1 MSVATRRTIIWAVV
15 GIAVVAGLILAMAP
29 RPVAV
34 DLDTVAHG
42 PMMVTLDHEGKS
54 RVRDR
59 FVISAPVA
67 GRVQRIV
74 LEPGDPVVANETVLA
89 VFQPGDPALL
99 DSRTRAE
106 AEANVSA
113 AEAAVETARAQ
124 RARVQ
129 AETDFAEAEVRRL
142 SSLAERR
149 IIADRMLEAAEAEA
163 QASREALVA
172 AVSVE
177 RAAEHQLDAARARL
191 LEPADNDNSGSR
203 QSGGTVQRASPSI
216 HLRSPVDG
224 VVLRRLRQS
233 EAVVP
238 MGEPLLEVADPSD
251 LEVVADF
258 LSTDA
263 VKMRPGLPVLIDQWG
278 GDEVLRGR
286 VRRIEP
292 AGFMKISA
300 LGVEEQRVNIVVDF
314 DDPRVAWESLGDEY
328 RVEVRVVTWQSDD
341 VLKVPTSSLFRYGD
355 GWAVFAVTDG
365 EARLQEVEVGHRTGL
380 YGEVLSGLSEGDQV
394 IAHPPESIA
403 DGVSVEQR

>member
-1 MSVATRRTIIWAVV
+1 MSVATRRMITWGIVGVAIVV
-15 GIAVVAGLILAMAP
+15 GLIMAMAP
-29 RPVAV
+29 RPVQV
-34 DLDTVAHG
+34 DLETVESG

-59 FVISAPVA
+59 FIISAPVA

-129 AETDFAEAEVRRL
+129 AQTDFAEVEVRRL

-172 AVSVE
+172 AISVE

-191 LEPADNDNSGSR
+191 LEPADGNSSDGP
-203 QSGGTVQRASPSI
+203 QGGGTPLSSAPSI
-216 HLRSPVDG
+216 HLRSPIDG

-238 MGEPLLEVADPSD
+238 MGEPLLEVADPAD

-263 VKMRPGLPVLIDQWG
+263 VRMQPGLPALIDQWG
-278 GDEVLRGR
+278 GDEVLRGQ

-300 LGVEEQRVNIVVDF
+300 LGVEEQRVNVVVDF
-314 DDPRVAWESLGDEY
+314 EDARDAWESLGDEY
-328 RVEVRVVTWQSDD
+328 RVEVRVVIWQSDD
-341 VLKVPTSSLFRYGD
+341 VLKVPTSSLFRHGD
-355 GWAVFAVTDG
+355 GWAVFAVADG
-365 EARLQEVEVGHRTGL
+365 EARLLEVEVGHRTGL
-380 YGEVLSGLSEGDQV
+380 HGEVLSGLGAGDQV

-403 DGVSVEQR
+403 DGVRVEQR

>member
-1 MSVATRRTIIWAVV
+1 MSVATRRTIIWGIV
-15 GIAVVAGLILAMAP
+15 GVAIVAGLLMAMAP
-29 RPVAV
+29 RPVPV
-34 DLDTVAHG
+34 DLETVERG

-67 GRVQRIV
+67 GRVQRIE

-89 VFQPGDPALL
+89 IFQPGDPALL

-113 AEAAVETARAQ
+113 AEAAVRTAQAQ

-129 AETDFAEAEVRRL
+129 AESNFAESEVTRL
-142 SSLAERR
+142 TSLAERR
-149 IIADRMLEAAEAEA
+149 IIAERVLEAAEADA
-163 QASREALVA
+163 QARREALEA
-172 AVSVE
+172 AISAE

-191 LEPADNDNSGSR
+191 LEPSDGYG
-203 QSGGTVQRASPSI
+203 SGGARSGGGASSSAPSI

-238 MGEPLLEVADPSD
+238 MGEPLLEVADPTD

-263 VKMRPGLPVLIDQWG
+263 VRMRPGLPVLIDQWG

-314 DDPRVAWESLGDEY
+314 DDPREAWENLGDEY
-328 RVEVRVVTWQSDD
+328 RVEVRVVIWESDD
-341 VLKVPTSSLFRYGD
+341 VLKVPTSSLFRHGD
-355 GWAVFAVTDG
+355 GWAVFAASDG
-365 EARLQEVEVGHRTGL
+365 EAELRVVEIGHRTGL
-380 YGEVLSGLSEGDQV
+380 HGEVISGLESGDLV
-394 IAHPPESIA
+394 IAHPPESIV

>member
-1 MSVATRRTIIWAVV
+1 MIIWGVIGVAVV
-15 GIAVVAGLILAMAP
+15 LGIIIAMVP
-29 RPVAV
+29 RPVPV
-34 DLDTVAHG
+34 DLETVERG
-42 PMMVTLDHEGKS
+42 SMMVTLDHEGKS

-59 FVISAPVA
+59 YVISAPVA
-67 GRVQRIV
+67 GRVQRIE

-113 AEAAVETARAQ
+113 AEAAVRTAQAQ

-149 IIADRMLEAAEAEA
+149 IIADRMLEAAEANAE
-163 QASREALVA
+163 ASREALEA
-172 AVSVE
+172 AIAAE
-177 RAAEHQLDAARARL
+177 RAAEHQLEAVRARL
-191 LEPADNDNSGSR
+191 LEPGEADGAGGARRGDGS
-203 QSGGTVQRASPSI
+203 SSAPAI

-224 VVLRRLRQS
+224 VVLRRLRES

-238 MGEPLLEVADPSD
+238 MGEPLLEVANPDH

-258 LSTDA
+258 LSTD
-263 VKMRPGLPVLIDQWG
+263 VVQMRPGMPVLIDQWG
-278 GDEVLRGR
+278 GDKVLRGR

-314 DDPRVAWESLGDEY
+314 DDAREAWESLGHEY
-328 RVEVRVVTWQSDD
+328 RVEVRVVIWQSED
-341 VLKVPTSSLFRYGD
+341 VLKVPTSSLFRHGD
-355 GWAVFAVTDG
+355 GWAVFAING
-365 EARLQEVEVGHRTGL
+365 GRAELREVEIGHRTNL
-380 YGEVLSGLSEGDQV
+380 HGEVVDGLAAGDMV
-394 IAHPPESIA
+394 IAHPPESVA
-403 DGVSVEQR
+403 DGVRVEQR

>member
-1 MSVATRRTIIWAVV
+1 MIIWGVIGVAVV
-15 GIAVVAGLILAMAP
+15 LGIIIAMMP

-34 DLDTVAHG
+34 DLETVERG

-67 GRVQRIV
+67 GRVQRIE

-89 VFQPGDPALL
+89 VFQPGAPALL

-113 AEAAVETARAQ
+113 AAAAVRTAQAQ

-149 IIADRMLEAAEAEA
+149 IIADRMLEEA
-163 QASREALVA
+163 QAQAEASREALEA
-172 AVSVE
+172 AIAAE
-177 RAAEHQLDAARARL
+177 RAAEHQLEAARARL
-191 LEPADNDNSGSR
+191 LEPGDVDGASGGSGSS
-203 QSGGTVQRASPSI
+203 QPPSI

-224 VVLRRLRQS
+224 VVLRRLRES

-238 MGEPLLEVADPSD
+238 MGEPLLEVANPED

-258 LSTDA
+258 LSTD
-263 VKMRPGLPVLIDQWG
+263 VVQMRPGMPVLIDQWG
-278 GDEVLRGR
+278 GDKVLRGS

-314 DDPRVAWESLGDEY
+314 DDAREAWESLGDEY
-328 RVEVRVVTWQSDD
+328 RVEVSVVIWQTDD
-341 VLKVPTSSLFRYGD
+341 VLKVPTSSLFRHGD
-355 GWAVFAVTDG
+355 GWAVFAVNG
-365 EARLQEVEVGHRTGL
+365 GKAELREVGIGHRTNL
-380 YGEVLSGLSEGDQV
+380 HGEVIDGLAAGDMV
-394 IAHPPESIA
+394 IAHPPESVA
-403 DGVSVEQR
+403 DGVRVEQR

>member
-1 MSVATRRTIIWAVV
+1 MSVATRRMIIWGVI
-15 GIAVVAGLILAMAP
+15 GIAIVAGLIFAMAP
-29 RPVAV
+29 RPVPV
-34 DLDTVAHG
+34 DLETVERGA
-42 PMMVTLDHEGKS
+42 MMVTLDHEGKS

-113 AEAAVETARAQ
+113 AQAAVRTAQAQ

-149 IIADRMLEAAEAEA
+149 IIAERVLEAAEAEA
-163 QASREALVA
+163 QAIREALEA
-172 AVSVE
+172 TISAE
-177 RAAEHQLDAARARL
+177 RAAEHQLEAARARL
-191 LEPADNDNSGSR
+191 LEPADGSSSDGDR
-203 QSGGTVQRASPSI
+203 GGDGAAASAPSI

-238 MGEPLLEVADPSD
+238 MGEPLLEVADPAD

-263 VKMRPGLPVLIDQWG
+263 VRMRPGLPALIDQWG

-292 AGFMKISA
+292 AGFMKVSA

-314 DDPRVAWESLGDEY
+314 DDPREAWENLGDGY
-328 RVEVRVVTWQSDD
+328 RVEVRVVIWDSDD
-341 VLKVPTSSLFRYGD
+341 VLKVPTSSLFRHGD
-355 GWAVFAVTDG
+355 GWAVFAVADG
-365 EARLQEVEVGHRTGL
+365 EARLQEVEIGHRTGL
-380 YGEVLSGLSEGDQV
+380 NGEVISGLADGDLV
-394 IAHPPESIA
+394 IAHPPESVA

>member
-1 MSVATRRTIIWAVV
+1 MSVATRRMIVWGIVGVAIVV
-15 GIAVVAGLILAMAP
+15 GLIMAMAP
-29 RPVAV
+29 RPVPV
-34 DLDTVAHG
+34 DLETIERG

-106 AEANVSA
+106 AAANVSA
-113 AEAAVETARAQ
+113 GEAAVRTAQAQ
-124 RARVQ
+124 RARAQ
-129 AETDFAEAEVRRL
+129 AESDFAETEVTRL

-149 IIADRMLEAAEAEA
+149 IIAERVLEAAQADAEA
-163 QASREALVA
+163 RREALEGA
-172 AVSVE
+172 ISAE
-177 RAAEHQLDAARARL
+177 RTAEHQLDAMKARL
-191 LEPADNDNSGSR
+191 LEPNDGNG
-203 QSGGTVQRASPSI
+203 SGGAQGGGGANAPSRSI

-238 MGEPLLEVADPSD
+238 MGEPLLEVADPAD

-263 VKMRPGLPVLIDQWG
+263 VRMQPGLPVLIDQWG
-278 GDEVLRGR
+278 GDEDLRGR

-314 DDPRVAWESLGDEY
+314 DDPREAWERLGDEY
-328 RVEVRVVTWQSDD
+328 RVEVRVVIWESDD
-341 VLKVPTSSLFRYGD
+341 VLKVPTSSLFRHGD

-365 EARLQEVEVGHRTGL
+365 KAGLQEVEVGHRTGL
-380 YGEVLSGLSEGDQV
+380 HGEVLSGLGAGDQV
-394 IAHPPESIA
+394 IAHPPESIV

>member
-1 MSVATRRTIIWAVV
+1 MSVATRRMIVWGVIGVA
-15 GIAVVAGLILAMAP
+15 IVVALIMAMAP
-29 RPVAV
+29 RPGPV
-34 DLDTVAHG
+34 DLETVERG

-74 LEPGDPVVANETVLA
+74 LEPGDPVVANETILA

-106 AEANVSA
+106 AEAIVSA
-113 AEAAVETARAQ
+113 AEAAVRTAQAQ

-129 AETDFAEAEVRRL
+129 AETDFAEAEVSRL

-163 QASREALVA
+163 EASREALEA
-172 AVSVE
+172 AISAE
-177 RAAEHQLDAARARL
+177 RAAEHQLEAAKARL
-191 LEPADNDNSGSR
+191 LEPADGSDSGAAR
-203 QSGGTVQRASPSI
+203 GGGEGASASPSVL
-216 HLRSPVDG
+216 LRSPVDG

-238 MGEPLLEVADPSD
+238 MGEPLLEVADPAD

-263 VKMRPGLPVLIDQWG
+263 VRMRPGMAALIDQWG
-278 GDEVLRGR
+278 GDKLLHGS

-300 LGVEEQRVNIVVDF
+300 LGVEEQRVNVVVDF
-314 DDPRVAWESLGDEY
+314 DDPRDAWESLGDEY
-328 RVEVRVVTWQSDD
+328 RVEVRVVVWEGDD

-355 GWAVFAVTDG
+355 GWAVFAVNNG
-365 EARLQEVEVGHRTGL
+365 KAELREVEIGHRTGL
-380 YGEVLSGLSEGDQV
+380 HGEVVSGLEEGDQV
-394 IAHPPESIA
+394 IAHPPETVV

>member
-1 MSVATRRTIIWAVV
+1 MIIWGVMGVAIVV
-15 GIAVVAGLILAMAP
+15 MLIMALAP
-29 RPVAV
+29 RPVPV
-34 DLDTVAHG
+34 DLETVERG
-42 PMMVTLDHEGKS
+42 PLMVTLDHEGKS

-74 LEPGDPVVANETVLA
+74 LEPGDPVVANETILA

-106 AEANVSA
+106 AEAIVSA
-113 AEAAVETARAQ
+113 AEAAVRTAQAQ

-129 AETDFAEAEVRRL
+129 AESDFAEAEVRRL

-163 QASREALVA
+163 QASREALEA
-172 AVSVE
+172 AISAE
-177 RAAEHQLDAARARL
+177 RAAEYQLDAARARL
-191 LEPADNDNSGSR
+191 LEPVDGSDSGGSR
-203 QSGGTVQRASPSI
+203 GGREGAASSSSSI

-238 MGEPLLEVADPSD
+238 MGEPLLEVADPAD

-263 VKMRPGLPVLIDQWG
+263 VRMRPGMSVLIDQWG
-278 GDEVLRGR
+278 GDGVLRGS

-314 DDPRVAWESLGDEY
+314 DDPREAWESLGDEY
-328 RVEVRVVTWQSDD
+328 RVEVRVVIWESDD
-341 VLKVPTSSLFRYGD
+341 VLKVPTSSLFRHD
-355 GWAVFAVTDG
+355 AGWAVFAVNGGDA
-365 EARLQEVEVGHRTGL
+365 ELREVEIGHRTGL
-380 YGEVLSGLSEGDQV
+380 YGEVISGLDAGDLV
-394 IAHPPESIA
+394 IAHPPETVVE
-403 DGVSVEQR
+403 GVSVEQR

>member
-1 MSVATRRTIIWAVV
+1 MSVATRRMIIWGVV
-15 GIAVVAGLILAMAP
+15 GVAVVAGLLMAMAP
-29 RPVAV
+29 RPVSV
-34 DLDTVAHG
+34 DLETVERG

-67 GRVQRIV
+67 GRVQRIE

-89 VFQPGDPALL
+89 IFQPGDPALL

-113 AEAAVETARAQ
+113 AEAAVRMAQAQRGRAQ
-124 RARVQ
+124 
-129 AETDFAEAEVRRL
+129 AESNFAEAEVRRL

-149 IIADRMLEAAEAEA
+149 IIAERVLEAAEADA
-163 QASREALVA
+163 QARREALEA
-172 AVSVE
+172 AISAE
-177 RAAEHQLDAARARL
+177 RAAEYQLDAARARL
-191 LEPADNDNSGSR
+191 LEPADGNS
-203 QSGGTVQRASPSI
+203 SGGAPSGGGASSSAPSI

-238 MGEPLLEVADPSD
+238 MGEALLEVADPAD

-263 VKMRPGLPVLIDQWG
+263 VRMRPGLPVLIDQWG

-314 DDPRVAWESLGDEY
+314 DDCREAWQSLGDEY
-328 RVEVRVVTWQSDD
+328 RVEVRVVIWESDD
-341 VLKVPTSSLFRYGD
+341 VLKVPTSSLFRHGD
-355 GWAVFAVTDG
+355 GWAVFAVADG
-365 EARLQEVEVGHRTGL
+365 EARLQEVGIGHRTGL
-380 YGEVLSGLSEGDQV
+380 HGEVLSGLDAGDLV
-394 IAHPPESIA
+394 IVHPPESIV
-403 DGVSVEQR
+403 DGISVKQR

>member
-1 MSVATRRTIIWAVV
+1 MSVATRRTIVWGIV
-15 GIAVVAGLILAMAP
+15 GVAIVAGLMMAMAP

-34 DLDTVAHG
+34 DLDTVARG

-129 AETDFAEAEVRRL
+129 AETDFAEAEVTRL

-149 IIADRMLEAAEAEA
+149 IIADRMLEAAEADE

-172 AVSVE
+172 AISVE
-177 RAAEHQLDAARARL
+177 RATEHQLDAARARL
-191 LEPADNDNSGSR
+191 LVPADGDWSDGTQGGGRALPSSR
-203 QSGGTVQRASPSI
+203 SI

-238 MGEPLLEVADPSD
+238 MGEPLLEVADPAD

-263 VKMRPGLPVLIDQWG
+263 VRMRPDLPVLIDQWG

-314 DDPRVAWESLGDEY
+314 DDPHEAWENLGDEY
-328 RVEVRVVTWQSDD
+328 RVEVRVVIWQSDD
-341 VLKVPTSSLFRYGD
+341 VLKVPTSSLFRHGD
-355 GWAVFAVTDG
+355 GWAVFAVVDG

-380 YGEVLSGLSEGDQV
+380 HGEVLSGLGAGDQV
-394 IAHPPESIA
+394 IAHPPESIV
-403 DGVSVEQR
+403 DGVRVEQR